1 MLNDCLSTRRQIT
14 VNDLPVGRSV
24 DETMRLIKA
33 FQFTVRP
40 TSPHAPSILLHIIF
54 LGQTRR
60 SLPGQLERRI
70 KIDESRS

>member
-1 MLNDCLSTRRQIT
+1 MLMDCLSTRRQIT

-54 LGQTRR
+54 FLRTNTAKFAQPTGTKDLNR
-60 SLPGQLERRI
+60 
-70 KIDESRS
+70 